1 MPTEVNALRHCQ
13 IFRRSFKQKWWRCG
27 LGACWAAVI
36 LLSLPTGV
44 FAAPGLADCGTVI
57 AEANN
62 DISSFNPL
70 FANDLGNSRAAQ
82 LLYQPLV
89 WVNRYGNVDYS
100 RSLAAKIDVS
110 ADTTRYIITLRPWHW
125 SDGAPVTAADL
136 VYSWRMIARLGL
148 NYPDY
153 GSGGIPA
160 QIKSVTALDPLHAQI
175 VLTGPVNPLWFI
187 DNGLSQFTPLPAHAW
202 AGFSLDKLYQMQSQ
216 PGFFT
221 IIDGPMRI
229 QRLDVGMDAVFAPN
243 PRYDGPKLHLQR
255 LVLEFTHGDGT
266 SVQQVEAGDLDFAP
280 VPMELLGA
288 LHHIPGVH
296 LELLSPVSFWYYL
309 SLNLQ
314 NPQVA
319 FFRDVRVRQA
329 IQDALDQ
336 KAIIKLVYHGFGDE
350 VYTAVPP
357 VDASLLAPSLAAGAY
372 PVGYDPAKAR
382 ALLAAAGYTPDAQGM
397 LTSHGQALEFT
408 ALMTPDSAEDA
419 EMVLMMQADLRAVGI
434 RMDVHQ
440 VAFGQMMQTLQDEP
454 QAWEAA
460 ELGTVSNPYPS
471 GEAMFATGAG
481 ENNGGYSDPEMDRLI
496 GASINRPGLTGLYL
510 YESYIAAQQPV
521 IFLATEK
528 HLDLV
533 SNRMRGV
540 DGFSDGAL
548 IVPDALQCTQE
559 VKPSH

>member
-1 MPTEVNALRHCQ
+1 VKALR
-13 IFRRSFKQKWWRCG
+13 RRETSLRSKQKCRRHGFG
-27 LGACWAAVI
+27 LSIAAGI
-36 LLSLPTGV
+36 LALFPTGV
-44 FAAPGLADCGTVI
+44 FAAPDPADCGTVI
-57 AEANN
+57 VEANN

-70 FANDLGNSRAAQ
+70 YANDLGNSRAAQ

-100 RSLAAKIDVS
+100 RSLAAKIVVS
-110 ADTTRYIITLRPWHW
+110 PDTTRYTITLRPWHW

-136 VYSWRMIARLGL
+136 VYEWRMIARLGPD
-148 NYPDY
+148 YPGY

-202 AGFSLDKLYQMQSQ
+202 AGFSLDRLYQTQSQ

-229 QRLDVGMDAVFAPN
+229 ERLDVGMDAVFTPN

-255 LVLEFTHGDGT
+255 LVLNFIHGDGT
-266 SVQQVEAGDLDFAP
+266 AVQQVEAGELDFAP

-288 LHHIPGVH
+288 LHHLPGVH

-314 NPQVA
+314 NPRVA

-329 IQDALDQ
+329 MQDAIDQ
-336 KAIIKLVYHGFGDE
+336 KAIIRLVYHGFGDQ
-350 VYTAVPP
+350 VYTAIPP
-357 VDASLLAPSLAAGAY
+357 VDANMLAPSLVGAY
-372 PVGYDPAKAR
+372 PVGYNPAKAR
-382 ALLAAAGYTPDAQGM
+382 ALLAAAGYTPGPQGI
-397 LTSHGQALEFT
+397 LTSHKRALEFT

-419 EMVLMMQADLRAVGI
+419 EMVLMMQAQLRAVGI
-434 RMDVHQ
+434 RMNVHQ
-440 VAFGQMMQTLQDEP
+440 VAFGEMMQVLQQDP

-481 ENNGGYSDPEMDRLI
+481 ENNGGYSDPQMDRLI
-496 GASINRPGLTGLYL
+496 DASINRPGLAGLYQ
-510 YESYIAAQQPV
+510 YEIYIAAQQPV

-533 SNRMRGV
+533 SDRMHGV

-548 IVPDALQCTQE
+548 IAPDAIQC
-559 VKPSH
+559 SRN

>member
-1 MPTEVNALRHCQ
+1 LR
-13 IFRRSFKQKWWRCG
+13 FG
-27 LGACWAAVI
+27 LGSACAAVI
-36 LLSLPTGV
+36 LALIPTGV

-57 AEANN
+57 VEANN

-70 FANDLGNSRAAQ
+70 YANDLGNSRAAQ

-110 ADTTRYIITLRPWHW
+110 ADTTRYLITLRTWHW
-125 SDGAPVTAADL
+125 SDGTPVTAADL
-136 VYSWRMIARLGL
+136 VYEWRMIARLGL

-153 GSGGIPA
+153 GSGGIPG
-160 QIKSVTALDPLHAQI
+160 QIKSVTALDPLHARI

-187 DNGLSQFTPLPAHAW
+187 DNGLAQFTPLPAHAW
-202 AGFSLDKLYQMQSQ
+202 AGLSLDTLYQMQSQ

-221 IIDGPMRI
+221 IVDGPMRI
-229 QRLDVGMDAVFAPN
+229 ARLDLGSDAVFTPN

-255 LVLEFTHGDGT
+255 LVLNFVHGDGT
-266 SVQQVEAGDLDFAP
+266 AVQQVEAGDLDFAP

-288 LHHIPGVH
+288 LHHLPGVH

-314 NPQVA
+314 NPRVA

-329 IQDALDQ
+329 IEDAIDQ
-336 KAIIKLVYHGFGDE
+336 KTIIKLVYHGFGDP

-357 VDASLLAPSLAAGAY
+357 VDANLLAPGLAAGAY
-372 PVGYDPAKAR
+372 PVGYNPAKAR
-382 ALLAAAGYTPDAQGM
+382 ALLAEAGYTPGPQGI

-408 ALMTPDSAEDA
+408 ALMTPDSAEDT
-419 EMVLMMQADLRAVGI
+419 EMVLLMQAQLRAVGI
-434 RMDVHQ
+434 RMNLHQ
-440 VAFGQMMQTLQDEP
+440 VAFGEMMQLLQQEP

-481 ENNGGYSDPEMDRLI
+481 ENNGGYSDPQMDRLI
-496 GASINRPGLTGLYL
+496 NASINQPGLAGLYA

-533 SNRMRGV
+533 SNRISGV

-548 IVPDALQCTQE
+548 IAPDALRCPQTANPGDR
-559 VKPSH
+559 KR